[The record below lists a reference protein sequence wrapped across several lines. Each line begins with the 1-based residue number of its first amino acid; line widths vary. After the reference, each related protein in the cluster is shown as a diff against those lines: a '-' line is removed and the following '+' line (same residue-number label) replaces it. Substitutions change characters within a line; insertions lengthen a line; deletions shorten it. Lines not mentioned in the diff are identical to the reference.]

1 MFQLVFILLSTIN
14 IRILNKI
21 NVHINSLLQQ
31 PNDTSKVRL
40 IILVKH
46 SDSISLLCVKLKI
59 NCKEYCKGCGK
70 QNQRYAVNDI
80 ARQVLA
86 T

>member
-1 MFQLVFILLSTIN
+1 MLAAVNQ
-14 IRILNKI
+14 
-21 NVHINSLLQQ
+21 NSLGSICNINNIFLNVSITFY
-31 PNDTSKVRL
+31 PSK
-40 IILVKH
+40 
-46 SDSISLLCVKLKI
+46 SNQYFDSISLLCVKLKI

-80 ARQVLA
+80 ARQFLA